1 MSSQFIISLDFELMW
16 GVRDKRSIES
26 YGKQVLG
33 GREAIPK
40 ILELFRQHQV
50 SATWATVG
58 LLFAKNRDEM
68 LAYAPKTL
76 PDYKDG
82 SLSPYPSIEGFIGNN
97 EKEDPYHYGHS
108 LIQKIL
114 EEPRQEIATHTYSH
128 YYCMEDGPSLAAF
141 EADIHAAKAIAKINN
156 CDIKSI
162 VFPRNQ
168 ISQEHIKICARHDIT
183 SYRGNAESFSYH
195 SRRNKEQTF
204 LIRGLR
210 LTDSILP
217 LEGLHGYS
225 LEEQTK
231 ETKETKEIINLP
243 ASRMLR
249 SVNTGTKRY
258 ISHLQTRRIRH
269 EMTAAAKGNQMYH
282 LWWHPHNFGT
292 NQTENLQNLKSILE
306 HFSSLKATYGMQ
318 SLNMEKIAN
327 QQLGFAS
334 K

>member
-1 MSSQFIISLDFELMW
+1 MSSRFIISLDFELMW

-26 YGKQVLG
+26 YGKQILG

-40 ILELFRQHQV
+40 ILELFRQHQI

-76 PDYKDG
+76 PDYKDR
-82 SLSPYPSIEGFIGNN
+82 SLSPYASIENFIGNN
-97 EKEDPYHYGHS
+97 EKEDPYHYGHD
-108 LIQKIL
+108 LILKIL
-114 EEPRQEIATHTYSH
+114 EEPRQEIATHTFSH
-128 YYCMEDGPSLAAF
+128 YYSTEDGPSLAAF
-141 EADIHAAKAIAKINN
+141 EADIHAAKSIAKISN
-156 CDIKSI
+156 CDLKSI

-168 ISQEHIKICARHDIT
+168 ISQDHIKICAQLGIT
-183 SYRGNAESFSYH
+183 SYRGNAESFSYR
-195 SRRNKEQTF
+195 SRSNKEQTLF
-204 LIRGLR
+204 VRGLR

-225 LEEQTK
+225 LEEQKTG
-231 ETKETKEIINLP
+231 IVNIP

-249 SVNTGTKRY
+249 SVNTGAKRH

-269 EMTAAAKGNQMYH
+269 EMTAAAKANQMYH
-282 LWWHPHNFGT
+282 LWWHPHNFGI
-292 NQTENLQNLKSILE
+292 NQTENLQNLKTILE
-306 HFSSLKATYGMQ
+306 HFSSLKSTYGMQ
-318 SLNMEKIAN
+318 SLNMAEVGS
-327 QQLGFAS
+327 QQLGFNS